1 MMFKRTQGSLRAH
14 LALSLS
20 LFFTHDHNIPKQTQ
34 KPSGQ
39 VYQNEILLWLFLK
52 TSQTLLNVSVSDS
65 IYSEEINYI
74 IAMKKFRFYYR
85 VFCFLFLY
93 SVSFSVGPVPYKGP
107 LKKILDSIFAI
118 EIF

>member
-1 MMFKRTQGSLRAH
+1 MFKRTQGSLRAH
-14 LALSLS
+14 MALSLS
-20 LFFTHDHNIPKQTQ
+20 LFFTHDLKMPKQTQ

-39 VYQNEILLWLFLK
+39 VYQNEILLWLFWK
-52 TSQTLLNVSVSDS
+52 TAQTLLNVSVSDS

-74 IAMKKFRFYYR
+74 IAIKKFRFYYR

-93 SVSFSVGPVPYKGP
+93 SVFFSVAPVPYKGP
-107 LKKILDSIFAI
+107 PKKILDSIFAI